1 MRRER
6 HTRLRFKRG
15 FTMFDKFTDKAR
27 RVMSLAQEEARALGQ
42 MYVGTEHLLLA
53 LIKEGGGIA
62 AQALEKLDVT
72 YDEAVEIIKQ
82 ITERASEPVPG
93 GHIPFTPRAK
103 RVLEGAY
110 RETMSRGQTY
120 ISTEH
125 LLLGIVREGNGVAM
139 ETLSRMGVSGDAVRN
154 AVNELV
160 AKNTPKDDKGPQVQ
174 EVRIGPDGV
183 TVGPSRQQQSSG
195 DDGSVLEQFGR
206 NLTKLAAEDKLDP
219 VIGRDLEV
227 ERVMQVLARRQKN
240 NPLILG
246 DPGVGKTAIVEGL
259 AQLVAAGTVPDML
272 RGKQIWTL
280 DVAALVAGSKY
291 RGEFEDRLKKVI
303 AEVQKNGNVILFI
316 DEIHTIIGAGS
327 AEGSIDAAS
336 ILKPPLS
343 RGEIQVIGAT
353 TADEY
358 RKHIEKDSALE
369 RRFQPVSVNEP
380 SVADTLAIINGL
392 EDRYEKHHH
401 VHYTPEA
408 LEAAVLLS
416 DRYIQDRFLPDKAID
431 VIDEAGARTRV
442 HKMTLPPEIAEVDE
456 QLADVRTDKHA
467 AAAAQEF
474 EEAARLRDR
483 EKELVARR
491 SELEDAWHK
500 RLDENVVTVDESVIA
515 DVVSSITG
523 VPVSNL
529 TEAEASK
536 LLRCEDVLH
545 ERVVGQ
551 QEAVSAVARA
561 IRRSRSPLK
570 DPRRPGGSFIF
581 LGPSGVGKTEL
592 AKSLAEF
599 LFGSEEALTS
609 FDMSEFMERHTV
621 SKLVGAPPGYVGYD
635 EGGELTKAVR
645 RRPYS
650 VVLFDEI
657 EKAHPDVFN
666 ILLQILDEGRLTD
679 GQGRKVDFS
688 NTVIIMTSNVG
699 AREIAQPGTM
709 GFGSGASQLDDTEI
723 KSRAMSE
730 LKKLFR
736 PEFLNRVD
744 EIVVF
749 KSLTGDQVRNIV
761 DLMIR
766 DLRDRLIGQGMSIE
780 LTDAAKDLLA
790 KEGTDPVYGARPLR
804 RAIQTL
810 VEDPLAEQLLE
821 SKWVAGD
828 IVRVDVGEDNKLT
841 FSKGVGEIPK
851 RVEREHMELPSAR
864 HSWGAPSDGS
874 SSASG
879 PGKGSG
885 SSHNAGGT
893 DLAVAGD

>member
-1 MRRER
+1 
-6 HTRLRFKRG
+6 
-15 FTMFDKFTDKAR
+15 MFDKFTEKAR
-27 RVMSLAQEEARALGQ
+27 KVMSLAQDEARELGQ
-42 MYVGTEHLLLA
+42 MYVGTEHLLLG
-53 LIKEGGGIA
+53 LIKQSDGIA
-62 AQALEKLDVT
+62 AQAMAELDVT
-72 YDEAVEIIKQ
+72 YEEALAIVREI
-82 ITERASEPVPG
+82 TRREAEPVPG

-110 RETMSRGQTY
+110 RETITRGQSY

-139 ETLSRMGVSGDAVRN
+139 EALTRMGISGDAVRN
-154 AVNELV
+154 AVDRLTAGSSESRMRPAMADVRSGADV
-160 AKNTPKDDKGPQVQ
+160 AGGQGPG
-174 EVRIGPDGV
+174 E
-183 TVGPSRQQQSSG
+183 
-195 DDGSVLEQFGR
+195 GSMLEEYGR
-206 NLTKLAAEDKLDP
+206 NLTKLAADGRLDP
-219 VIGRDLEV
+219 VIGRDSEV

-246 DPGVGKTAIVEGL
+246 DPGVGKTAIAEGL
-259 AQLVAAGTVPDML
+259 AQLVADGNVPEVL

-291 RGEFEDRLKKVI
+291 RGEFEERLKRVVN
-303 AEVQKNGNVILFI
+303 EVMESESDILFI
-316 DEIHTIIGAGS
+316 DEIHTLIGAGS

-353 TADEY
+353 TAEEY
-358 RKHIEKDSALE
+358 RKHIEKDSAFE
-369 RRFQPVSVNEP
+369 RRFQPVYINEP
-380 SVADTLAIINGL
+380 SVADTVTILKGL
-392 EDRYEKHHH
+392 KDRYEEHHH
-401 VHYTPEA
+401 VRYTDEA
-408 LEAAVLLS
+408 LVDAVVLS
-416 DRYIQDRFLPDKAID
+416 NRYIQDRFLPDKAID

-442 HKMTLPPEIAEVDE
+442 HKIVVPDAIVECDAE
-456 QLADVRTDKHA
+456 LASVAEEKSRA
-467 AAAAQEF
+467 AKAQEF

-483 EKELVARR
+483 EKELTGRR
-491 SELEDAWHK
+491 EELEAQWHAELDA
-500 RLDENVVTVDESVIA
+500 VTVEVSSADIA
-515 DVVSSITG
+515 DVVSFITG

-536 LLRCEDVLH
+536 LLRAESVLH
-545 ERVVGQ
+545 ERVIGQ
-551 QEAVSAVARA
+551 DEAVSSVSRA

-599 LFGSEEALTS
+599 LFGSEDALITY
-609 FDMSEFMERHTV
+609 DMSEFMEKFAV

-688 NTVIIMTSNVG
+688 NTVIIMTSNIG
-699 AREIAQPGTM
+699 AREIATTTPM
-709 GFGSGASQLDDTEI
+709 GFGASGKGLSDREI
-723 KSRAMSE
+723 KQRVTGE
-730 LKKLFR
+730 LKRQFR

-744 EIVVF
+744 EVVVF
-749 KSLTGDQVRNIV
+749 KSLEKDQLRSIV
-761 DLMIR
+761 DLMVR
-766 DLRDRLIGQGMSIE
+766 ERRDRLVDEGMSIE
-780 LTDAAKDLLA
+780 LTDAARDLVA
-790 KEGTDPVYGARPLR
+790 KEGTDQVYGARPLR

-810 VEDPLAEQLLE
+810 IEDPLAEELLE
-821 SKWVAGD
+821 GRWERGEVVS
-828 IVRVDVGEDNKLT
+828 VDVRDGALVFDH
-841 FSKGVGEIPK
+841 VAGEIPEK
-851 RVEREHMELPSAR
+851 TVRETMSRLPAPG
-864 HSWGAPSDGS
+864 GAPGR
-874 SSASG
+874 SALA
-879 PGKGSG
+879 KGSG
-885 SSHNAGGT
+885 AGSQE
-893 DLAVAGD
+893 ASA

>member
-1 MRRER
+1 
-6 HTRLRFKRG
+6 
-15 FTMFDKFTDKAR
+15 MFDKFTDKAR
-27 RVMSLAQEEARALGQ
+27 KVMSLAQDEARSLGQ

-53 LIKEGGGIA
+53 LIKEGDGIA
-62 AQALEKLDVT
+62 AQALAKLDVT
-72 YDEAVEIIKQ
+72 YDEALEAVKEV
-82 ITERASEPVPG
+82 TERASEPVPG

-110 RETMSRGQTY
+110 RETMSRGATY

-139 ETLSRMGVSGDAVRN
+139 ETLSRLGISGDAVRN
-154 AVNELV
+154 AVNELID
-160 AKNTPKDDKGPQVQ
+160 KDKPADADAAPVQ

-183 TVGPSRQQQSSG
+183 SVGPARTQQQASSS
-195 DDGSVLEQFGR
+195 DDASMLEQYGR
-206 NLTKLAAEDKLDP
+206 NLTALAAEGKLDP

-272 RGKQIWTL
+272 RGKEIWTL

-303 AEVQKNGNVILFI
+303 SEVKKGGNAILFI
-316 DEIHTIIGAGS
+316 DEMHTIIGAGS

-369 RRFQPVSVNEP
+369 RRFQPVNVNEP
-380 SVADTLAIINGL
+380 SAADTLAIIRGL
-392 EDRYEKHHH
+392 QGRYEKHHH
-401 VHYTPEA
+401 VRYTDAA
-408 LEAAVLLS
+408 LEAAVTLS

-442 HKMTLPPEIAEVDE
+442 HKMVLPPEVAEVDE
-456 QLADVRTDKHA
+456 KLGKVRADKQA

-474 EEAARLRDR
+474 EEAAKLRDQ
-483 EKELVARR
+483 EKELVAQRTQ
-491 SELEDAWHK
+491 LEDAWHK
-500 RLDENVVTVDESVIA
+500 RMDENVVTVDADAIA

-529 TEAEASK
+529 SEAEASK
-536 LLRCEDVLH
+536 LLRCESVLH

-551 QEAVSAVARA
+551 DEAVNAVARA

-570 DPRRPGGSFIF
+570 DPRRPGGSFVF

-599 LFGSEEALTS
+599 LFGSEEALIT
-609 FDMSEFMERHTV
+609 FDMSEFMEKFAV

-699 AREIAQPGTM
+699 AREIAKPGTM
-709 GFGSGASQLDDTEI
+709 GFGAGAGQLSDKEI
-723 KSRAMSE
+723 RSRAMGE
-730 LKKLFR
+730 LKRLFR

-749 KSLTGDQVRNIV
+749 KALSKEQIRGIV
-761 DLMIR
+761 DLMVR
-766 DLRDRLIGQGMSIE
+766 ELRNRLIGQGMSIE

-804 RAIQTL
+804 RAIQTH

-821 SKWVAGD
+821 GTWKAGD
-828 IVRVDVGEDNKLT
+828 IVLVDVGEDGKLT
-841 FSKGVGEIPK
+841 FTKGKGAIPE
-851 RVEREHMELPSAR
+851 RTEREHMSLPSAS
-864 HSWGAPSDGS
+864 HSWGSVGGS
-874 SSASG
+874 AGDSRG
-879 PGKGSG
+879 GSPRG
-885 SSHNAGGT
+885 VGGT
-893 DLAVAGD
+893 DLAAAGD

>member
-1 MRRER
+1 
-6 HTRLRFKRG
+6 
-15 FTMFDKFTDKAR
+15 MFDKFTDKAR
-27 RVMSLAQEEARALGQ
+27 KVMSLAQDEARSLGQ

-53 LIKEGGGIA
+53 LIKEGDGIA
-62 AQALEKLDVT
+62 AQALAKLDVT
-72 YDEAVEIIKQ
+72 YDEALEAVKEV
-82 ITERASEPVPG
+82 TERASEPVPG

-110 RETMSRGQTY
+110 RETMSRGATY

-139 ETLSRMGVSGDAVRN
+139 ETLSRLGISGDAVRN
-154 AVNELV
+154 AVNELID
-160 AKNTPKDDKGPQVQ
+160 KDKPADADAAPVQ

-183 TVGPSRQQQSSG
+183 SVGPARTQQQASSS
-195 DDGSVLEQFGR
+195 DDASMLEQYGR
-206 NLTKLAAEDKLDP
+206 NLTALAAEGKLDP

-272 RGKQIWTL
+272 RGKEIWTL

-303 AEVQKNGNVILFI
+303 SEVKKSGNAILFI
-316 DEIHTIIGAGS
+316 DEMHTIIGAGS

-369 RRFQPVSVNEP
+369 RRFQPVNVNEP
-380 SVADTLAIINGL
+380 SIADTLAIIHGL
-392 EDRYEKHHH
+392 QDRYEKHHH
-401 VHYTPEA
+401 VHYTDAA
-408 LEAAVLLS
+408 LEAAVTLS

-442 HKMTLPPEIAEVDE
+442 HNMVLPPEIAEVDE
-456 QLADVRTDKHA
+456 QLASVRADKQKA
-467 AAAAQEF
+467 ADAQEF
-474 EEAARLRDR
+474 EEAAKLRDR
-483 EKELVARR
+483 EKELVAKR

-500 RLDENVVTVDESVIA
+500 RLDENVVTVDADAIA

-529 TEAEASK
+529 SEAEASK
-536 LLRCEDVLH
+536 LLRCEGVLH
-545 ERVVGQ
+545 QRVIGQ
-551 QEAVSAVARA
+551 DEAVGAVARA

-599 LFGSEEALTS
+599 LFGSEEALIT
-609 FDMSEFMERHTV
+609 FDMSEFMEKFAV

-666 ILLQILDEGRLTD
+666 LLLQILDEGRLTD

-699 AREIAQPGTM
+699 AREIAKPGTM
-709 GFGSGASQLDDTEI
+709 GFGAGSGQLSDKEI
-723 KSRAMSE
+723 KSRAMGE
-730 LKKLFR
+730 LKRLFR

-749 KSLTGDQVRNIV
+749 KALSKDQIRGIV
-761 DLMIR
+761 DLMVR
-766 DLRDRLIGQGMSIE
+766 ELRNRLIGQGMSIE

-804 RAIQTL
+804 RAIQTH

-821 SKWVAGD
+821 GTWKAGD
-828 IVRVDVGEDNKLT
+828 IVLVDVGEDGKLT
-841 FSKGVGEIPK
+841 FTKGKGAIPE
-851 RVEREHMELPSAR
+851 RTEREHMSLPSAS
-864 HSWGAPSDGS
+864 HSWGSVGGS
-874 SSASG
+874 AGDSRG
-879 PGKGSG
+879 GSPRG
-885 SSHNAGGT
+885 VGGT
-893 DLAVAGD
+893 DLAAAGD